1 LYLLRLLPAL
11 FDSLD
16 RVIDAVPD
24 KDSRVAQQL
33 GSDMHSVQRNL
44 RGIFLVALHD
54 ADNLDVMV
62 REVSVDDW
70 VT

>member
-1 LYLLRLLPAL
+1 
-11 FDSLD
+11 
-16 RVIDAVPD
+16 VIDAVPD

-33 GSDMHSVQRNL
+33 GSDMHSVQQNL
-44 RGIFLVALHD
+44 RGIFLVALHH
-54 ADNLDVMV
+54 AGNLDDVV